1 MSKRLR
7 WTALS
12 IAALLIMALLVL
24 STRMLMEPERA
35 WRYRQWFGGS
45 GEPEL
50 GRYFRET
57 TGHHLR
63 VESQLAAGS
72 VLLFGDSHI
81 QGMAVSEVAPRAV
94 NFGIGMDTSLGL
106 LMRLPYHP
114 SREQAAA
121 IIIEIGGNDWRWRD
135 DAAIVANLR
144 AGLDLIPASVP
155 VLLNAVLPIHADQPQ
170 AATRNARVKALNA
183 QLRALCS
190 QRQHCEFLDI
200 QALFASADDSLSD
213 AYSQRDGLHLNVFGY
228 QRWTALLRE
237 ALCRHGVAGSCER
250 VSLP

>member
-1 MSKRLR
+1 MSKHFC
-7 WTALS
+7 WTMIS
-12 IAALLIMALLVL
+12 IAALLIMTLLVL

-63 VESQLAAGS
+63 VEPQLAEGS

-94 NFGIGMDTSLGL
+94 NFGIGMDTSRGL

-121 IIIEIGGNDWRWRD
+121 VIIEIGGNDWRWRD

-144 AGLDLIPASVP
+144 AALDLIPASVP
-155 VLLNAVLPIHADQPQ
+155 VLLNAVLPVHAAQPQ
-170 AATRNARVKALNA
+170 ASVRNTRVSALNA
-183 QLRALCS
+183 QLSALCR

-200 QALFASADDSLSD
+200 QALFASADGSLSD

-228 QRWTALLRE
+228 LRWTALLRE
-237 ALCRHGVAGSCER
+237 SLCRHGVAGSCLR